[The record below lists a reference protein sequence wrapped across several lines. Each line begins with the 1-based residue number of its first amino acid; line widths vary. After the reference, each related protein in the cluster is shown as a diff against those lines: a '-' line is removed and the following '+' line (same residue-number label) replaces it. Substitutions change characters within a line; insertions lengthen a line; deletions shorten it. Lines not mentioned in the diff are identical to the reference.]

1 MRIVGRIVGF
11 VTDVCPEGICMKW
24 FAMVLLLMLMSMACA
39 FASEP
44 VVRTIDC
51 GASECPDG
59 QGVTQVPVKGD
70 ALVKKFCTKCHTE
83 GRIMESLKVLRREQ
97 QEGFAKSVKSI
108 VVKKIRLT
116 GGEISHRDGKKILEY
131 LVSL

>member
-1 MRIVGRIVGF
+1 ML
-11 VTDVCPEGICMKW
+11 K
-24 FAMVLLLMLMSMACA
+24 AVLLLILVIVMSLPAA

-44 VVRTIDC
+44 ALRTTDC
-51 GASECPDG
+51 GGQDCP
-59 QGVTQVPVKGD
+59 GVNVLSRQQIEGD

-83 GRIMESLKVLRREQ
+83 GRIMDKLKLMRRENDNFDQ
-97 QEGFAKSVKSI
+97 VVKSI

-131 LVSL
+131 LTL

>member
-1 MRIVGRIVGF
+1 
-11 VTDVCPEGICMKW
+11 MKW
-24 FAMVLLLMLMSMACA
+24 SAMVPLLMLLSIACA

-44 VVRTIDC
+44 ATRTI
-51 GASECPDG
+51 ECVTSRCPEG
-59 QGVTQVPVKGD
+59 QGLTPVQVEGD
-70 ALVKKFCTKCHTE
+70 ALIKKFCTKCHTE
-83 GRIMESLKVLRREQ
+83 GRIMESLKALRREQ
-97 QEGFAKSVKSI
+97 EVGYAKSVKSI